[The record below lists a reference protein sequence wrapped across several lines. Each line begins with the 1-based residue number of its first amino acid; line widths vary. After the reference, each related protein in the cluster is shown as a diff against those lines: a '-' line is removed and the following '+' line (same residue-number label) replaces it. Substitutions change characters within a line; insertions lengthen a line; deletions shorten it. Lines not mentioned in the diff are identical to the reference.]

1 MSDPNPMPAVAP
13 LDALTSRLAGRRV
26 LVTGHT
32 GFKGSWLC
40 TWLHLLGAEV
50 TGYALDPDTEPNLF
64 DAAGL
69 ASVVDDHRGDVEHL
83 DRLAEVYERCAPD
96 VVLHLAAQ
104 PLVRLSYVE
113 PVRTITTNV
122 VGTTHVLELARR
134 CATPAVVVVTTDKCY
149 ENVEWLWGY
158 RENDRLGGSDPY
170 SASKACAELV
180 TTAYR
185 RSFFGPGSPT
195 AVATARAG
203 NVVGGGDWAL
213 DRIVPDIVRAIG
225 ADEPVRLRNP
235 SAVRPWQHVIESLSG
250 YLTLAGLL
258 LGSADERALAAQE
271 WNFGPRA
278 SGRSTV
284 GFLADRVCER
294 WGRGSV
300 EVVGADPAAKESQL
314 LTLSIEKAEQLLA
327 WSPRWQLAET
337 IDATVDWYRRFAEG
351 EPAQALCVEQLTA
364 YTRQVTSGGSG
375 R

>member
-1 MSDPNPMPAVAP
+1 MPDPTPMHAATS
-13 LDALTSRLAGRRV
+13 LDAVTSRLAGRRV

-32 GFKGSWLC
+32 GFKGSWLS

-50 TGYALDPDTEPNLF
+50 TGYALDPNTEPSLF

-69 ASVVDDHRGDVEHL
+69 ATVVDDHRGDVEHF
-83 DRLAEVYERCAPD
+83 DDLARVYEACAPD

-113 PVRTITTNV
+113 PVRTIATNV
-122 VGTTHVLELARR
+122 IGTTHVLELARR
-134 CATPAVVVVTTDKCY
+134 CETPAVVVVTTDKCY

-185 RSFFGPGSPT
+185 RSFFGPGAPT
-195 AVATARAG
+195 AVASARAG

-213 DRIVPDIVRAIG
+213 DRIVPDVVRAIG
-225 ADEPVRLRNP
+225 AGEPVRLRNP
-235 SAVRPWQHVIESLSG
+235 LAVRPWQHVVESLSG

-258 LGSADERALAAQE
+258 LGSPEERSLAAQE
-271 WNFGPRA
+271 WNFGPRP

-284 GFLADRVCER
+284 EFLAHRVCER

-300 EVVGADPAAKESQL
+300 EIVGADPTAKESQL
-314 LTLSIEKAEQLLA
+314 LTLSIEKAEQLLG
-327 WSPRWQLAET
+327 WSPRWQLEET
-337 IDATVDWYRRFAEG
+337 IDVTVDWYRRFAEG
-351 EPAQALCVEQLTA
+351 ESARALCEEQITG
-364 YTRQVTSGGSG
+364 YTSRLAPRAADG
-375 R
+375 